1 MKNKKILFILIPIIL
16 IVLILIA
23 GVVYLKLNSTPEKI
37 FKNLISTTFKIFES
51 SEEQYTTMK
60 GTINLT
66 ANVESDKEEME
77 AINMMLEGASI
88 GLNMEVDTT
97 NMIVNENVNV
107 TYNNESLLNAIIL
120 LQDEKGYVY
129 LPDWLDKYLQIP
141 ENELEYSELV
151 EYSEKMATVDQNK
164 LMEAVKEE
172 LIAEILSQELA
183 QENTTLVLDGQE
195 TKVTASTLSLK
206 DEQLSTF
213 VNDFLN
219 NLNKNEKFQA
229 ALGSYKEDIQ
239 EIINEML
246 QNMGVAK
253 DEEFIL
259 TIYTKGFLNE
269 FVGVSARAIDTSYEE
284 TVGLNILKHNNGKY
298 EFVAYNEYDG
308 TREEILKLVIE
319 DKKESENKGTA
330 TITVSVDGEKF
341 IIVYNYEIQGKQTI
355 FNASTEIEGVK
366 VTISGNTVES
376 GESYKGN
383 LTFTIEQEEIGK
395 INLNCAYDFTLDVEV
410 QKVDVQNAVL
420 IDELSEE
427 DQEKLITNLQKSP
440 LYQLIEQSGL
450 LDNGTGTSN
459 IEPEVSY
466 DGHTVKY
473 TVPDNF
479 EASSY
484 NSEDMK
490 MYMDENYNSVCM
502 YINYNDVDTYMKD
515 LEEEYVLTSSLYK
528 NQQISETKTYTV
540 NDMEYKF
547 RTITYEDE
555 YGTYAN
561 LYFAYKLDD
570 EYCYVV
576 EVETEGGNMSMET
589 VKYFLD
595 VIVE

>member
-16 IVLILIA
+16 TVLILIA

-37 FKNLISTTFKIFES
+37 FKNSISAAFKIFES
-51 SEEQYTTMK
+51 SEEQYSTMK

-66 ANVESDKEEME
+66 ANVESDNEEME

-88 GLNMEVDTT
+88 GLNMEADTT
-97 NMIVNENVNV
+97 NMIVNENLNI
-107 TYNNESLLNAIIL
+107 TYNNESLLNAMIL

-129 LPDWLDKYLQIP
+129 LPDWLNKYLQIP

-151 EYSEKMATVDQNK
+151 AYSEKIATLDQNK
-164 LMEAVKEE
+164 LMEAIKEE
-172 LIAEILSQELA
+172 LIASVSNQELL
-183 QENTTLVLDGQE
+183 QGSDTLILDGQK
-195 TKVTASTLSLK
+195 TKVIASTLRLK

-213 VNDFLN
+213 VSDFLN

-229 ALGSYKEDIQ
+229 ALGAYKEDIQ
-239 EIINEML
+239 ETINEML
-246 QNMGVAK
+246 QYMGVAEDK
-253 DEEFIL
+253 EFIF
-259 TIYTKGFLNE
+259 TIYTKGFSNE
-269 FVGVSARAIDTSYEE
+269 VVGVTAKVIDTSYEE
-284 TVGLNILKHNNGKY
+284 TIGLNILKHNNGKY

-341 IIVYNYEIQGKQTI
+341 IIVNNYEIQGNQTI

-366 VTISGNTVES
+366 AIVSGNVVES
-376 GESYKGN
+376 GKNYKGN
-383 LTFTIEQEEIGK
+383 LILTVEQEEIGK

-410 QKVDVQNAVL
+410 QKVDIQNAVL

-427 DQEKLITNLQKSP
+427 DQTTIMTNLQKSA

-450 LDNGTGTSN
+450 IDNKIGDK
-459 IEPEVSY
+459 PEVTY
-466 DGHTVKY
+466 GGHTVTY
-473 TVPDNF
+473 NVPAGF

-484 NSEDMK
+484 STEVMK
-490 MYMDENYNSVCM
+490 MYMDNDYNSVSV
-502 YINYNDVDTYMKD
+502 YINNDIVDTYMKD